1 MQLKQVLKG
10 KFIAVN
16 VCIKKPFTVVYVC
29 NPSTQAA
36 EKEDLK
42 FEANY
47 IASSDS
53 TGAQKETLS

>member
-1 MQLKQVLKG
+1 MFVLKS
-10 KFIAVN
+10 N
-16 VCIKKPFTVVYVC
+16 KPFTVVYVC